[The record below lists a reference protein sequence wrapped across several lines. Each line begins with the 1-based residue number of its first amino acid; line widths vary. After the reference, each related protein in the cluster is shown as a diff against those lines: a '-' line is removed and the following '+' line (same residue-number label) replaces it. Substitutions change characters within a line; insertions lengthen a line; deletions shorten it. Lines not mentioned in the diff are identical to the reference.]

1 MQKNDVPTLSKAAIE
16 AALTFAVAI
25 LLAASDCFLKNKK
38 E

>member
-16 AALTFAVAI
+16 ATLTFAVAI